1 MKFSILITSFN
12 KGKYIEECINSCLN
26 QVFKDYEIILLD
38 NCSQDNTY
46 SIVSKYKNKIKFIK
60 KKRVSK
66 YPAMNQI
73 DLLIKGF
80 KISKGKTIC
89 LLDGDDLFYKNKLQ
103 VLNKVLKNKVDVVF
117 DLPMI
122 KDRST
127 IKKFKLNNK
136 IQKNIW
142 PTIIPTSSI
151 TMKRVF
157 FKHCLDTKL
166 FHKFNYLEVDFRIN
180 ILSRNILKNFKI
192 IKNDLSF
199 YRKVENGIMSKIKK
213 FSKIW
218 WVKRLEA
225 HNFMKY
231 IYKKNRIKYENK
243 IDYHLSK
250 VFSSLN

>member
-1 MKFSILITSFN
+1 
-12 KGKYIEECINSCLN
+12 
-26 QVFKDYEIILLD
+26 
-38 NCSQDNTY
+38 
-46 SIVSKYKNKIKFIK
+46 
-60 KKRVSK
+60 
-66 YPAMNQI
+66 
-73 DLLIKGF
+73 
-80 KISKGKTIC
+80 
-89 LLDGDDLFYKNKLQ
+89 
-103 VLNKVLKNKVDVVF
+103 
-117 DLPMI
+117 
-122 KDRST
+122 
-127 IKKFKLNNK
+127 
-136 IQKNIW
+136 
-142 PTIIPTSSI
+142 
-151 TMKRVF
+151 MKRVF